1 MIEEFF
7 ASWELFQNSYLS
19 GWLIAVVLSLLGVFV
34 VARDQIFFGAAV
46 AQSSTLGIAIALA
59 IATWLSEE
67 TFSWL
72 HSATFP
78 AVMAVLFSIIAS
90 VITARGD
97 RSSRESHEAITGWVF
112 LLAASLSVL
121 IVSHSPHGLEE
132 IHKLLFSSIIGAT
145 PVDVVV
151 FGTLSVLLV
160 LCVIVSRQRLLLFM
174 MDPPMARAVG
184 MNTARWTIA
193 TYLVFGLA
201 VGLSIR
207 VSGLLYTFG
216 SLVLPPLIAKNLARE
231 VFPMFV
237 IAPLV
242 ALATA
247 VVGFVLAHGYDF
259 PPAQMTVALMSGGLA
274 VAWGGRWVRG
284 RRSEV

>member
-7 ASWELFQNSYLS
+7 ASWELFHNSYVA

-59 IATWLSEE
+59 VATWFSKTSFPWFHSE
-67 TFSWL
+67 S
-72 HSATFP
+72 FP

-90 VITARGD
+90 IITARGGT
-97 RSSRESHEAITGWVF
+97 SGRESHEAITGWVF
-112 LLAASLSVL
+112 LLSASLSVL

-145 PVDVVV
+145 PADVRV
-151 FGTLSVLLV
+151 FGGLSILMV
-160 LCVIVSRQRLLLFM
+160 LCVFICRRRLLLFM

-184 MNTARWTIA
+184 MNTARWTIL

-216 SLVLPPLIAKNLARE
+216 LLVLPSLIAKNLTRE

-237 IAPLV
+237 VAPLV

-247 VVGFVLAHGYDF
+247 VAGFVLAHSYDF
-259 PPAQMTVALMSGGLA
+259 PPAQMTVALLSLGLA
-274 VAWGGRWVRG
+274 LAWTVRWVAG
-284 RRSEV
+284 RSKS

>member
-1 MIEEFF
+1 MIEEFLL
-7 ASWELFQNSYLS
+7 SWELFQNSYLA

-59 IATWLSEE
+59 IAAWFSEE

-72 HSATFP
+72 HSDAFP
-78 AVMAVLFSIIAS
+78 AVMAVLFSILAAIT
-90 VITARGD
+90 TARGGTIG
-97 RSSRESHEAITGWVF
+97 RASHEAITGWVF
-112 LLAASLSVL
+112 LLSASLSVL

-145 PVDVVV
+145 PMDVRV
-151 FGTLSVLLV
+151 FGALTALMVLSVA
-160 LCVIVSRQRLLLFM
+160 IARQRLLLFM

-184 MNTARWTIA
+184 MNTGRWTIA
-193 TYLVFGLA
+193 TYTVFGLA

-216 SLVLPPLIAKNLARE
+216 LLVLPPLVAGNLTRE
-231 VFPMFV
+231 VFPMFIV
-237 IAPLV
+237 APCV
-242 ALATA
+242 ALLAA
-247 VVGFVLAHGYDF
+247 VCGFVLAHGWDF
-259 PPAQMTVALMSGGLA
+259 PPAQMTVALLSLA
-274 VAWGGRWVRG
+274 LALAWSCRWLRG
-284 RRSEV
+284 RKPT